1 MKRHLSKVTEAWNL
15 KLPRPFIDFAL
26 SIIEKHWNDKNIFI
40 IEAPTGYGK
49 SVISA
54 TLSLYSINE
63 DLKCIICYPVRTL
76 IEDQYDCFTGR
87 KTNKNPIADL
97 KLIGKRYM
105 HYPDSKYLIKPITLT
120 TVDTFALTLFGI
132 APEDFE
138 KALKAYEG
146 ISSSFGHYLFS
157 WASAILSNVVLD
169 EVHLLADSTKSLN
182 FLIALM
188 MLAVRFNQKLVLMS
202 ATLPKSLREVLIESL
217 SDYIDRIVLIT
228 FSKIADFD
236 NVDVYSYFDESFVK
250 ERERKDYEIE
260 LYALREDE
268 KFEKI
273 LDWIKKEMKD
283 FCRVIAVFN
292 TVDDAV
298 RFYSVVLRDKEFVEF
313 FGNNILLIH
322 SRFTEKDRILK
333 NELLKKLKD
342 KYLIISTQVIEA
354 GIDISSDLFVTEI
367 APANSLIQRLGRFL
381 RFDERKGKVIV
392 WYEIDNGLP
401 KISFRYYFDK
411 SKAKVVF
418 VDVDKGY
425 YELIQERVKAVFENA
440 KIKHVSQCRNRCFV
454 VEPIYKVYSYD
465 LVLKTLE
472 WLKDERNRKRLK
484 VHVPECLND
493 DFIGYRILLDQVYGK
508 DDFHVNR
515 RNVENLLKIHDHLE
529 NPKVAV
535 ETLINLEGS
544 FVREEYQINIVPKR
558 FVDEFIGKD
567 EKSLSDLISKFCIPV
582 SFSAVKS
589 LTILGYL
596 YVDKDGTVRMKELKE
611 GWILKSPRFV
621 LLKGIVAFV
630 VDVKYDEDLG
640 LVVRDDLRFQE
651 EGN

>member
-1 MKRHLSKVTEAWNL
+1 MKKYLSRVTEAWNL
-15 KLPRPFIDFAL
+15 KSQRPFVDFAL
-26 SIIEKHWNDKNIFI
+26 DIIEKHWNDKNIFI

-63 DLKCIICYPVRTL
+63 DLKCIVCYPVRTL
-76 IEDQYDCFTGR
+76 IEDQYDCFTG
-87 KTNKNPIADL
+87 KKANKNPIADL

-105 HYPDSKYLIKPITLT
+105 HNPDSKYLIKPITLT

-138 KALKAYEG
+138 KVLKAYEG

-188 MLAVRFNQKLVLMS
+188 MLAVRFNQKLILMS
-202 ATLPKSLREVLIESL
+202 ATLPKSLKEFLIESL
-217 SDYIDRIVLIT
+217 SDYIDKIVLIT
-228 FSKIADFD
+228 FSKSFD
-236 NVDVYSYFDESFVK
+236 NVKVYSYFDKGFVK

-260 LYALREDE
+260 LHALREDE
-268 KFEKI
+268 KFERI
-273 LDWIKKEMKD
+273 LDWIKDGMKD
-283 FCRVIAVFN
+283 FCRIIAVFN

-298 RFYSVVLRDKEFVEF
+298 RFYSAVLRDKEIVEF
-313 FGNNILLIH
+313 FGSNILLIH
-322 SRFTEKDRILK
+322 SRFTEEDKILK
-333 NELLKKLKD
+333 NELLKRLGGR
-342 KYLIISTQVIEA
+342 YLIASTQVIEA

-381 RFDERKGKVIV
+381 RFDERRGKVIV
-392 WYEIDNGLP
+392 WYETDNDLP
-401 KISFRYYFDK
+401 KINFRYDFDK

-418 VDVDKGY
+418 VDVNEEY
-425 YELIQERVKAVFENA
+425 YELIRERVKAVFENA
-440 KIKHVSQCRNRCFV
+440 KVKHVSQCRNRCFV
-454 VEPIYKVYSYD
+454 VEPVYKVYSYD

-484 VHVPECLND
+484 VHIPECLND
-493 DFIGYRILLDQVYGK
+493 DFIGYKTLLDQVYGK
-508 DDFHVNR
+508 DDFRVNR
-515 RNVENLLKIHDHLE
+515 RNVDDLLKIHDHLE
-529 NPKVAV
+529 NPKIAV

-544 FVREEYQINIVPKR
+544 FVREDYQINIVPNR
-558 FVDEFIGKD
+558 FVNEFIGKD
-567 EKSLSDLISKFCIPV
+567 EKSLSNLISKFCIPV

-589 LTILGYL
+589 LNILGYL
-596 YVDKDGTVRMKELKE
+596 YVDRDGIVRMKELKE
-611 GWILKSPRFV
+611 RWILKNPRFV

-630 VDVKYDEDLG
+630 ADVEYDKDLG
-640 LVVRDDLRFQE
+640 LVVRDDLRLQE
-651 EGN
+651 EGD